1 MSKRVVQHV
10 GKRIKQLREAA
21 QLTQSDLAALTLKSV
36 ETISNFERGKTAPS
50 LNTLYNLATH
60 LGVGIAEFFDA
71 TPIQIDANPVEQVI
85 RNKAALLSDK
95 DRELWISIADLM
107 ISKAKNNQV

>member
-21 QLTQSDLAALTLKSV
+21 QLTQSELALLSLKSV

-50 LNTLYNLATH
+50 LITLDSLATH
-60 LGVGIAEFFDA
+60 LGVNITEFFDVSPVKA
-71 TPIQIDANPVEQVI
+71 DANPIERAI
-85 RNKAALLSDK
+85 RNKALLLSDK
-95 DRELWISIADLM
+95 DRELLIGIADLM
-107 ISKAKNNQV
+107 IARAKNK